1 MIQDDKELKVTLDR
15 INHFQQ
21 IVQNLRRSEPNPG
34 NYKAAVEGY
43 LAEIDTMNL
52 EVREYLTA
60 HPKELRTN
68 SSV

>member
-1 MIQDDKELKVTLDR
+1 MIRDDKELKITLDR

-21 IVQNLRRSEPNPG
+21 IVQNLRRSEPNPAT
-34 NYKAAVEGY
+34 YKAAVEGY
-43 LAEIDTMNL
+43 LAEIDRMNL
-52 EVREYLTA
+52 EVHEYLAA